1 MEIKLTIDISPD
13 SATNLA
19 NAFSKILG
27 SGQCSVPAVAGTD
40 TAKAAEAPAKP
51 AKAPKADKPAP
62 PPVTLD
68 DLRVAATK
76 CVDAGKKDKLLAI
89 NKDTFGVAGIS
100 KLDPKQ
106 YADALKA
113 YEALA
118 KEPAEEEEDPTA

>member
-1 MEIKLTIDISPD
+1 MKIEITITPE
-13 SATNLA
+13 SANILA
-19 NAFSKILG
+19 AAIIAAVSGGDKVTCNTGNAG
-27 SGQCSVPAVAGTD
+27 
-40 TAKAAEAPAKP
+40 AAEAPAKP
-51 AKAPKADKPAP
+51 AKAAKAEKPAP
-62 PPVTLD
+62 PAVTLD

>member
-1 MEIKLTIDISPD
+1 MKIEITITPE
-13 SATNLA
+13 SANILA
-19 NAFSKILG
+19 AAI
-27 SGQCSVPAVAGTD
+27 VAAVGGDKVTCN
-40 TAKAAEAPAKP
+40 TGNGAAEAPAKP
-51 AKAPKADKPAP
+51 AKAAKAEKVAP

-76 CVDAGKKDKLLAI
+76 CVDAGKKDKLLQI
-89 NKDTFGVAGIS
+89 NKDSFGVAGIS

-118 KEPAEEEEDPTA
+118 EEEEDPTA